1 MTTERNTM
9 VVAGAGGVRELDR
22 RTSDG
27 IGVSQLWHSQTNSVT
42 LAVHDERDGHRLEFD
57 VDPADA
63 IRTFHHPYAYAP
75 RRQPNRA
82 VTHTPQP
89 QRRTP

>member
-1 MTTERNTM
+1 MTIDGETM
-9 VVAGAGGVRELDR
+9 VVARAGGVRELDR

-27 IGVSQLWHSQTNSVT
+27 IDVSLLWHPQINSVT
-42 LAVHDERDGHRLEFD
+42 LAVHDERDGHRLEFE

-63 IRTFHHPYAYAP
+63 LRAFHHPYAYAP
-75 RRQPNRA
+75 RRRPTRA
-82 VTHTPQP
+82 LTHTPQP

>member
-1 MTTERNTM
+1 MTIQGKTM

-27 IGVSQLWHSQTNSVT
+27 IDVRLLWHPQTNSVT
-42 LAVHDERDGHRLEFD
+42 LAVHDEHASHRLVFE

-63 IRTFHHPYAYAP
+63 LRAFHHPYASAP
-75 RRQPNRA
+75 RRQLNRA
-82 VTHTPQP
+82 LTHPPQSR
-89 QRRTP
+89 RRTP